1 MKFSMTGQEKS
12 DLFIQVAAFTG
23 LTVTVKDAYKRQT
36 PVLVIFVKMNSL
48 KYDSEMNY
56 SRIIENNL
64 ETNVNGFFFQL
75 NQKLFSIDQL
85 FMKFVME
92 SLNINND

>member
-1 MKFSMTGQEKS
+1 M
-12 DLFIQVAAFTG
+12 AAFTG

-64 ETNVNGFFFQL
+64 ERNVNGFFF
-75 NQKLFSIDQL
+75 N
-85 FMKFVME
+85 
-92 SLNINND
+92 

>member
-1 MKFSMTGQEKS
+1 M
-12 DLFIQVAAFTG
+12 AAFTG

-64 ETNVNGFFFQL
+64 ERNVNGFFFNYIGSSFL
-75 NQKLFSIDQL
+75 LTNCSWNLSWKVWTLTTTKVI
-85 FMKFVME
+85 
-92 SLNINND
+92 